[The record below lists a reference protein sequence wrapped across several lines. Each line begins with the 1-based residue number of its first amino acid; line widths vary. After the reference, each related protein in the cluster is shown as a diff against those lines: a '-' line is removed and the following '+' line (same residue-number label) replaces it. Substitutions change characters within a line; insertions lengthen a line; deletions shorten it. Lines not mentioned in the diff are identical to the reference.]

1 MNQSRSGTR
10 CPKMNPNEKA
20 PVYKPVDI
28 IESYT
33 DATGSGR
40 DMVVKVLEHSSVHGY
55 RVRMIKTQD
64 IEEVEE

>member
-1 MNQSRSGTR
+1 
-10 CPKMNPNEKA
+10 MNPNEKA